1 MKILFSTLLALG
13 IAGCSAPSGKSGEAK
28 SPSSGGQG
36 DLQYDQ
42 RGLPTVDGQR
52 LEPAAGDGEAAAQAR
67 ALPGSRGAHQKAYD
81 DGVPLL
87 PADRVGA
94 AGQLRLTSS
103 LPVVVCIDV
112 DGVAKFG
119 DQCADGAG
127 TGSGSGSPPSVDPPV
142 GDNCEEGERRRVCA
156 EACATATAQAYAFAF
171 AHASTT
177 ACAWASAFACVW
189 SREPFAQVC
198 SWAQS
203 SACSTAFASAFGF
216 GFAVDTQT
224 VCNKQCS
231 E

>member
-1 MKILFSTLLALG
+1 MKMVFATLAALV
-13 IAGCSAPSGKSGEAK
+13 IVGCSGPSGKPGEAK
-28 SPSSGGQG
+28 PQSSGDQG
-36 DLQYDQ
+36 TLQFDQ
-42 RGLPTVDGQR
+42 RGLPTMDGQK
-52 LEPAAGDGEAAAQAR
+52 LESAPGDGDTAAQAR
-67 ALPGSRGAHQKAYD
+67 ALPGSRGAHQKSYD

-87 PADRVGA
+87 PADRVGP
-94 AGQLRLTSS
+94 AGQLRLMSS
-103 LPVVVCIDV
+103 SPVAVCVDA

-119 DQCADGAG
+119 DQCPEGGG
-127 TGSGSGSPPSVDPPV
+127 TGSGSGDPPRVDPPV
-142 GDNCEEGERRRVCA
+142 GGNCEEGERRRVCA